1 MPRGVGVMPFNWNC
15 REGCC
20 PWSSPLALDNLDE
33 RSWLVV
39 RMGRQGLS
47 RLGGDGG
54 VVRND
59 LSLRHRIFQL
69 MGKGVVSNSSKSCTL
84 QTPSSV
90 RIAP

>member
-20 PWSSPLALDNLDE
+20 PRSSPLAFDNLDE

-69 MGKGVVSNSSKSCTL
+69 MGKGVTSNGSKSCTL